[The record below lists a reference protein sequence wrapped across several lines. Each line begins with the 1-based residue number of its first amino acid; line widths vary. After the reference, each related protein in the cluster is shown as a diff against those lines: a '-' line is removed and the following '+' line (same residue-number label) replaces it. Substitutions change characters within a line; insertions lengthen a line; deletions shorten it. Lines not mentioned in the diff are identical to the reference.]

1 MVLHG
6 ANGKPNG
13 QHSAQH
19 SPTTVS
25 LFLAFCIA
33 TFISGVSATSEMCR
47 CRRGL
52 KRCRWRFDKFGIK
65 AMLLVVPDGAVAGAT
80 VGLAPCA

>member
-1 MVLHG
+1 M
-6 ANGKPNG
+6 NGLNAG
-13 QHSAQH
+13 LRSGVVQNASNNEC
-19 SPTTVS
+19 VS
-25 LFLAFCIA
+25 LAFCIA